1 MGSDAG
7 TREVAKI
14 PWTLLASPVTLS
26 GFQAKS
32 LEDAAGEVG
41 SAAPDQPV
49 PQEPPA
55 PGSQPPASPGGAE
68 EEAAAP
74 QEEHSVRIHVSP
86 GLDPG
91 EQILSVEVPEEKKEA
106 E

>member
-1 MGSDAG
+1 MG
-7 TREVAKI
+7 AKI
-14 PWTLLASPVTLS
+14 PWTFSASPVTLL

-32 LEDAAGEVG
+32 SEDAAGEEG
-41 SAAPDQPV
+41 SAAPDKPA

-55 PGSQPPASPGGAE
+55 PGSQTSAPPGGAK
-68 EEAAAP
+68 EEAAGP
-74 QEEHSVRIHVSP
+74 KEEPLVRIRVSP